1 MIVYHGSYC
10 EIKHPNIEFS
20 RDALDMVVEVINVK

>member
-1 MIVYHGSYC
+1 MIAYDGSYC

-20 RDALDMVVEVINVK
+20 RDALDFGKGFY